1 MIHISTA
8 VPAEDPVLL
17 VIETEGADD
26 IAAEAR
32 ANGWTPVFVRTD
44 AYAGWLAPADPSVG
58 EIIHEPAPDF
68 HRLYQIA
75 VERGASAVLPISLL
89 EPGSLRDSLL
99 RDLVERM
106 KAPFRVV
113 SNQPSA
119 VELAFDKALTKR
131 VLADAGFRSIPGCVA
146 DSREEL
152 LAAAER
158 YGMPLVA
165 KPRRDFTGKGF
176 RIFQSHA
183 EVEAYVRKCRVKD
196 LVVEPFME
204 GSELSLELVRWD
216 GVCVAQPVVYK
227 GETRLNHLEHPV
239 YRPRMSPWQRGTE
252 IERLVVDTGKAMAD
266 ALGLEG
272 ACELEFVV
280 ADGVPHLMEIN
291 PRVSGV
297 TRLCSAGGGT
307 STFRQLARVAMGL
320 PLVSQWPR
328 AGIAVNLPIV
338 VCTHDERVTRLA
350 EHESVRFVKRID
362 WMPNLPIKGSL
373 LLEAAS
379 LADLQAVITE
389 LEHLSSTAY
398 LNEMQATLAAQYV
411 AG

>member
-1 MIHISTA
+1 MIHTSPNA
-8 VPAEDPVLL
+8 AAPDPVLL
-17 VIETEGADD
+17 VIETEGAGE

-32 ANGWTPVFVRTD
+32 ANGWTPVFIRTD
-44 AYAGWLAPADPSVG
+44 AYAGWLPDADPDVG
-58 EIIHEPAPDF
+58 EILYEPAPDF

-75 VERGASAVLPISLL
+75 VQRGVSAVLPISLL

-99 RDLVERM
+99 RDLAERM

-113 SNQPSA
+113 ANQPSA

-131 VLADAGFRSIPGCVA
+131 VLADAGFLSIPGAVA
-146 DSREEL
+146 DSKEEL
-152 LAAAER
+152 LAAVER
-158 YGMPLVA
+158 FGLPLVA

-176 RIFQSHA
+176 RIFQTHA
-183 EVEAYVRKCRVKD
+183 EVEAYLRRCRVKD
-196 LVVEPFME
+196 LLVEPFME

-216 GVCVAQPVVYK
+216 GVCVPQPVVYK

-239 YRPRMSPWQRGTE
+239 YRPRLSPWLRGTAP
-252 IERLVVDTGKAMAD
+252 ERRVVETGRAMAD

-297 TRLCSAGGGT
+297 TRLCSAGGGS

-320 PLVSQWPR
+320 PLVDEAPR

-338 VCTHDERVTRLA
+338 VCTHDERVTRLSGHA
-350 EHESVRFVKRID
+350 SVKHVKRID

-373 LLEAAS
+373 LLEAPS
-379 LADLQAVITE
+379 LGDLRLVIAE
-389 LEHLSSTAY
+389 LEHLSITPY
-398 LNEMQATLAAQYV
+398 LDEMHATLAAQYV
-411 AG
+411 AD